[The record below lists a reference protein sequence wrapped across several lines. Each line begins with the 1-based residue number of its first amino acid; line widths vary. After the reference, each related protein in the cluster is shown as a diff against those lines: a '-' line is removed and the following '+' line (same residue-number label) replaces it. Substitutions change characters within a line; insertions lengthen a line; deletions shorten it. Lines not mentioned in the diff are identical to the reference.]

1 MNKQRIVILGSKSFI
16 AQELITRLKDL
27 NFQVVEISRAKINFE
42 DLKSVSKLKK
52 IYKKNDKIVFVAA
65 KAPIKNYTML
75 TSNLKICEN
84 IINSLTNINF
94 KQFLYISS
102 DAVYS
107 DSFKKIVE
115 KSLTVPDSYH
125 GFMHL
130 IRERMLANFTK
141 KLTIVRPTLVFGNN
155 DPHNGY
161 GPNMFIRS
169 AQKKINI
176 KLFGKGEEKR
186 DHVYVGD
193 VANIASICLKKNKL
207 GIFNAVS
214 GNLYSF
220 NQISKLVKKKYSIKV
235 SFTKR
240 KGPMPHNGY
249 RAFNNK
255 KVKSVLGYKKFMS
268 VENYINLGYRYK

>member
-16 AQELITRLKDL
+16 AQELITKLKDL
-27 NFQVVEISRAKINFE
+27 KFQVIEISRAKINFE
-42 DLKSVSKLKK
+42 DQKSVSKLKK

-65 KAPIKNYTML
+65 KAPVKNYTML
-75 TSNLKICEN
+75 ASNLKICEN

-115 KSLTVPDSYH
+115 KSHTVPDSYH

-161 GPNMFIRS
+161 GPNMFIRN

-186 DHVYVGD
+186 DHIYVGD
-193 VANIASICLKKNKL
+193 VANIASACLKKNKL

-220 NQISKLVKKKYSIKV
+220 NQISKLIKKKYSIKV

>member
-65 KAPIKNYTML
+65 KAPVKNYTML